1 MVFDAFYTAFLN
13 CGVGS
18 EEGEGKEDG
27 KEVGGGGGGDIE
39 SF

>member
-1 MVFDAFYTAFLN
+1 MAFDAFYTAFQN
-13 CGVGS
+13 CGGGS
-18 EEGEGKEDG
+18 GEGEEKEDG